1 MKKIILGICGFA
13 GSGKSTVADIL
24 EKNHGFKK
32 ISFASPLKEMV
43 ASIFCWNRDLLEGLT
58 KESREWREK
67 VDPWWSD
74 RLQFANLTPR
84 MVLQIMGTEVM
95 REHYHNDIWIASM
108 EKQLLENFHNRLVI
122 TDCRFPNEL
131 DAIKKQGGD
140 IIYVSRKLTEPG
152 WFPAYKEFNMAP
164 PKNVHI
170 SETAWINE
178 AVNYEITNDL
188 SIFDL
193 KCSIKKLITKME
205 KK

>member
-32 ISFASPLKEMV
+32 ISFAGPLKDMVSAIFHWDREM
-43 ASIFCWNRDLLEGLT
+43 LEGAT
-58 KESREWREK
+58 IESRQWREG
-67 VDPWWSD
+67 VDLWWSNK
-74 RLQFANLTPR
+74 LNIPNLTPR
-84 MVLQIMGTEVM
+84 LVLQIMGTEVM
-95 REHYHNDIWIASM
+95 RLHYHNDIWIASM
-108 EKQLLENFHNRLVI
+108 EKQLLENSHNRLVI

-178 AVNYEITNDL
+178 AVDYEIINDL
-188 SIFDL
+188 SISDL
-193 KCSIKKLITKME
+193 KRSIKKLITKME
-205 KK
+205 KE